1 MSTRNLLVLDQCQQA
16 LDFVG
21 RHGADE
27 AEVFGQATRTITSAV
42 EKDDLQISKSRKE
55 TRIGIRAFV
64 GSQVGFASTNDLT
77 RLEDASVDAVALAKA
92 SPGDP
97 HNVLPEP
104 RVVEPVNGTYDPAAE
119 SFTTADAV
127 NQAIRILETARSV
140 DSRVIVGEGEF
151 SAEIRERVLVNSS
164 GAETAEL
171 GSLFTYV
178 VLTTAR
184 DGEVVSNMAFKFGA
198 TRSVDAIDIEPI
210 ARRASEDALGS
221 LGAEKGKSFNGQV
234 LLDPYA
240 VLDLFGPL
248 QFQLNARNALRGMS
262 RWKDALGESIAMSGF
277 SLVDDGRLPG
287 GAATAS
293 FDREG
298 VPHQRLPLIEGG
310 VLRSFMHNAYTAH
323 AFGVPNTGHATGSA
337 GSLPAIGPTNFMILP
352 GDVAKE
358 DLISEMKQ
366 GLLVSRF
373 SGNADPISGDFSGV
387 AKAAYLIVDGKID
400 RAVSGTLIAGNV
412 FQALKTLSGIS
423 RETESVFNY
432 TLPSLRL
439 ERISITA
446 E

>member
-1 MSTRNLLVLDQCQQA
+1 MSNRNLLDRCHQVLD
-16 LDFVG
+16 LV
-21 RHGADE
+21 RKHGADQV
-27 AEVFGQATRTITSAV
+27 EVFGEATRTITSAV
-42 EKDDLQISKSRKE
+42 EKDDLQISKSRQE
-55 TRIGIRAFV
+55 TRIGVRAFV
-64 GSQVGFASTNDLT
+64 GTQVGFASTNDLT
-77 RLEDASVDAVALAKA
+77 KLEAAVADAVTLAKA

-104 RVVEPVNGTYDPAAE
+104 IAGEPVDGTYDPAAE
-119 SFTTADAV
+119 SFTTEDAV
-127 NQAIRILETARSV
+127 NQAIRMLEIAKSV

-151 SAEIRERVLVNSS
+151 SAEIRDRVLVNSS
-164 GAETAEL
+164 GAEARERS
-171 GSLFTYV
+171 SLFTHF

-184 DGEVVSNMAFKFGA
+184 DGDKVSNMDGRFGA
-198 TRSVDAIDIEPI
+198 TRSVDAIDVEPA
-210 ARRASEDALGS
+210 ARRASKNALGS
-221 LGAEKGKSFNGQV
+221 LGAEKGESFNGRV

-240 VLDLFGPL
+240 VAALFAPL

-262 RWKDALGESIAMSGF
+262 RWKDTLGESVAVSGLN
-277 SLVDDGRLPG
+277 LVDDGRLPG
-287 GAATAS
+287 GVATAS

-298 VPHQRLPLIEGG
+298 IPHQRLPLIEGG

-323 AFGVPNTGHATGSA
+323 AFGVPNTGHAAGSA

-352 GDVAKE
+352 GDVTKE
-358 DLISEMKQ
+358 DLISEIKH

-400 RAVSGTLIAGNV
+400 RPVAGTLIAGNI
-412 FQALKTLSGIS
+412 FEALKALSGIS

-432 TLPSLRL
+432 TLPYLRL
-439 ERISITA
+439 EGISITA

>member
-1 MSTRNLLVLDQCQQA
+1 MSTHKLLDHCQRA
-16 LDFVG
+16 LDLV
-21 RHGADE
+21 RKHGGDE
-27 AEVFGQATRTITSAV
+27 VEVFGQTTRTISSAV
-42 EKDDLQISKSRKE
+42 EKDDLQISRSQKE
-55 TRIGIRAFV
+55 TRIGVRAFV
-64 GSQVGFASTNDLT
+64 GTQVGFASTNDLT
-77 RLEDASVDAVALAKA
+77 KLEATGVDAVTLAKA

-104 RVVEPVNGTYDPAAE
+104 TSGEPVDGTYDPAAE
-119 SFTTADAV
+119 SFTIADAV
-127 NQAIRILETARSV
+127 EQAIRILETAKSV

-151 SAEIRERVLVNSS
+151 SAEIRDRVLVNSS

-184 DGEVVSNMAFKFGA
+184 DGEAVSNMAFKFGV
-198 TRSVDAIDIEPI
+198 TRSVDAIDVEPI
-210 ARRASEDALGS
+210 ARRSSEDALAS
-221 LGAEKGKSFNGQV
+221 LGAEKGESFIGQV

-240 VLDLFGPL
+240 VLDLFAPL

-262 RWKDALGESIAMSGF
+262 RWKDALGESVAVSGF
-277 SLVDDGRLPG
+277 GLVDDGRLPG
-287 GAATAS
+287 GVATAS

-298 VPHQRLPLIEGG
+298 VPHRRLPLIEGG

-358 DLISEMKQ
+358 DLISEMKL

-373 SGNADPISGDFSGV
+373 SGNADPICGDFSGL
-387 AKAAYLIVDGKID
+387 AKAAYLIKDGKIE
-400 RAVSGTLIAGNV
+400 RAVAGTLIAGNV
-412 FQALKTLSGIS
+412 FEALKTLSGIS
-423 RETESVFNY
+423 REQESVFNY
-432 TLPSLRL
+432 TLPYLRL
-439 ERISITA
+439 QGISITA